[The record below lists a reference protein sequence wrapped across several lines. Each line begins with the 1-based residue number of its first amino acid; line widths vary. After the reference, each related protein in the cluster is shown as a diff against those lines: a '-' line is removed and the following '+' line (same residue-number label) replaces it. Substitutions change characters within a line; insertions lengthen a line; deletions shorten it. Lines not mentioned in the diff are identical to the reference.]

1 MRLLLILLLG
11 VSPLVLAQESATGQ
25 GPDIDWVQ
33 WAISSGLVIGSI
45 FILGWLLRRL
55 RTANLLGGH
64 RQLKVVATLNVGQK
78 ERVIIVQAGAQ
89 QYLLGVTGQQINCLD
104 KLAQPITNG
113 TTVPSTHQAKPQR
126 VAPVVSRPA
135 PIKATPS
142 SVKRPPDA
150 PAP

>member
-1 MRLLLILLLG
+1 MRLLLILFSF
-11 VSPLVLAQESATGQ
+11 SPLVLAQASTNGQ

-55 RTANLLGGH
+55 RSANLLGGH

-78 ERVIIVQAGAQ
+78 ERVLVVQVGAQ
-89 QYLLGVTGQQINCLD
+89 QYLLGVTGQQISCLD
-104 KLAQPITNG
+104 KLTQPLATN
-113 TTVPSTHQAKPQR
+113 TTAATATPQAPQR
-126 VAPVVSRPA
+126 VAPVVRPV
-135 PIKATPS
+135 TPTS
-142 SVKRPPDA
+142 SKRPPNA

>member
-1 MRLLLILLLG
+1 MRLLFILFSF
-11 VSPLVLAQESATGQ
+11 SPLVLAQEATSGQ

-55 RTANLLGGH
+55 RSANLLGGH

-78 ERVIIVQAGAQ
+78 ERVVVVQVGAQ
-89 QYLLGVTGQQINCLD
+89 QYLLGVTGEQVNCLD
-104 KLAQPITNG
+104 KLAQPLATN
-113 TTVPSTHQAKPQR
+113 STAPPKAPNAPQR
-126 VAPVVSRPA
+126 VAPVVRPV
-135 PIKATPS
+135 TPTPN
-142 SVKRPPDA
+142 KRPPNA

>member
-1 MRLLLILLLG
+1 MRLLLILFSF
-11 VSPLVLAQESATGQ
+11 SPLVLAQASTNGQ

-55 RTANLLGGH
+55 RSANLLGGH

-78 ERVIIVQAGAQ
+78 ERVLVVQVGAQ
-89 QYLLGVTGQQINCLD
+89 QYLLGVTGQQISCLD
-104 KLAQPITNG
+104 KLTQPLATN
-113 TTVPSTHQAKPQR
+113 TTAATATPQAPQR
-126 VAPVVSRPA
+126 VAPVVRPVT
-135 PIKATPS
+135 PTPS
-142 SVKRPPDA
+142 KRLPNA